1 MNGFGNRPSG
11 LGGGGFLNS
20 IPPVIRFILLINVAV
35 FILQYFVMEIIYIG
49 GTPLSA
55 YFFNY
60 FALQT
65 TNFSFSFV
73 ENSFWPWQ
81 LLTFQFMHGGLW
93 HLFFNMFAIWMFGM
107 ELEQT
112 WGSRKFLFYY
122 LLTGVGAG
130 LVQLAISAGPT
141 IGASG
146 GVFGVL
152 LAFGMMNPERKI
164 FIFPIFIPIKA
175 KYFVMIYAG
184 IELFLGVTGTADGV
198 AHLAHVG
205 GAAAGFLLIKFGDQL
220 GIYKFFNSFVKSF
233 GERGT
238 GAGNSYFGGNYNQG
252 SSGGNIFGNRTKPRE
267 EASRYKVSWE
277 KTSSDTD
284 YTIEET
290 DKSDKSY
297 IIDGEEITQET
308 IDSILDK
315 ISASGYQNLS
325 AREKLILNEL
335 SKRL

>member
-1 MNGFGNRPSG
+1 MFGM
-11 LGGGGFLNS
+11 F
-20 IPPVIRFILLINVAV
+20 PPVIKFILMLNVAV
-35 FILQYFVMEIIYIG
+35 FILQYLVMELLYFG
-49 GTPLSA
+49 GLPLSA

-65 TNFSFSFV
+65 TNFSFSFA

-81 LLTFQFMHGGLW
+81 LITFQFMHGGLW
-93 HLFFNMFAIWMFGM
+93 HLFFNMFAIWMFGI
-107 ELEQT
+107 ELENS
-112 WGSRKFLFYY
+112 WGSRRFLFYY
-122 LLTGVGAG
+122 LLTGIGAG
-130 LVQLAISAGPT
+130 LVQLAIHAGPT

-152 LAFGMMNPERKI
+152 LAFGMLNPDRKI

-184 IELFLGVTGTADGV
+184 IELFLGITGSSDGI

-205 GAAAGFLLIKFGDQL
+205 GAATGFLLIKFGDQL
-220 GIYKFFNSFVKSF
+220 GIYKFLNSFVKSF
-233 GERGT
+233 GVRGT
-238 GAGNSYFGGNYNQG
+238 SAGYSQFGGYYGHNDRNPY
-252 SSGGNIFGNRTKPRE
+252 GNRPQPRQ
-267 EASRYKVSWE
+267 EATRYKVSWE
-277 KTSSDTD
+277 KTSTNDD
-284 YTIEET
+284 YEIEET
-290 DKSDKSY
+290 DSNSKSY
-297 IIDGEEITQET
+297 IINGEEITQQT

-325 AREKLILNEL
+325 EREKIILNEL

>member
-11 LGGGGFLNS
+11 FGGGGFLNS
-20 IPPVIRFILLINVAV
+20 IPPVIRYILMINVAV
-35 FILQYFVMEIIYIG
+35 FILQYFVMELIYVG
-49 GTPLSA
+49 GYPLSA
-55 YFFNY
+55 YFMNY
-60 FALQT
+60 FALQS
-65 TNFSFSFV
+65 TNYSFSFA

-107 ELEQT
+107 ELENS

-122 LLTGVGAG
+122 LLTGIGAG
-130 LVQLAISAGPT
+130 LVQLALSAGPT

-184 IELFLGVTGTADGV
+184 LELFLGITGSSDGV

-205 GAAAGFLLIKFGDQL
+205 GAVAGFLLIKFGDQL
-220 GIYKFFNSFVKSF
+220 GIYKLLNSFVKSF
-233 GERGT
+233 GVRGAN
-238 GAGNSYFGGNYNQG
+238 AGHSQFGGQY
-252 SSGGNIFGNRTKPRE
+252 GGGYGDPYGGRTQSRQ
-267 EASRYKVSWE
+267 EATRYKVSWE
-277 KTSSDTD
+277 KKSTD
-284 YTIEET
+284 NDYKIEET
-290 DKSDKSY
+290 DSNSKTY
-297 IIDGEEITQET
+297 IIDGEEITQNT
-308 IDSILDK
+308 VDSILDK

-325 AREKLILNEL
+325 EREKMILNEL

>member
-11 LGGGGFLNS
+11 FGGGMFGMF
-20 IPPVIRFILLINVAV
+20 PPVIKFILMLNVAI
-35 FILQYFVMEIIYIG
+35 FILQYFVLEMLYIDNL
-49 GTPLSA
+49 PLSA

-60 FALQT
+60 FALHT
-65 TNFSFSFV
+65 TNFSFSFL
-73 ENSFWPWQ
+73 ESSFWPWQ

-93 HLFFNMFAIWMFGM
+93 HLFFNMFAIWMFGI
-107 ELEQT
+107 ELENS
-112 WGSRKFLFYY
+112 WGSRRFLFYY
-122 LLTGVGAG
+122 LLTGIGAG

-141 IGASG
+141 VGASG

-184 IELFLGVTGTADGV
+184 LELFLGITGSSDGI

-205 GAAAGFLLIKFGDQL
+205 GAATGFLLIKFGDQL
-220 GIYKFFNSFVKSF
+220 GIYKLLNSFVKSF
-233 GERGT
+233 GVRGSSA
-238 GAGNSYFGGNYNQG
+238 GYSQFGGQYGGGNSNPFGG
-252 SSGGNIFGNRTKPRE
+252 RTPSRQ
-267 EASRYKVSWE
+267 EATRYKVSWE
-277 KTSSDTD
+277 KTSSDDD
-284 YTIEET
+284 YEIEET
-290 DKSDKSY
+290 DSHSNSY
-297 IIDGEEITQET
+297 IIDGEEITQQT
-308 IDSILDK
+308 VDSILDK

-325 AREKLILNEL
+325 EREKMILNEL

>member
-11 LGGGGFLNS
+11 LGGGGFLSS
-20 IPPVIRFILLINVAV
+20 IPPVIRYILLINAAV

-49 GTPLSA
+49 GAPLSA

-65 TNFSFSFV
+65 TNFSFSFA

-122 LLTGVGAG
+122 LLTGIGAG

-152 LAFGMMNPERKI
+152 LAFGMMNPDRKI

-238 GAGNSYFGGNYNQG
+238 GAGKSHFGGNYNQG
-252 SSGGNIFGNRTKPRE
+252 SSGGNIFGNRTKPKE

-277 KTSSDTD
+277 KKSTDTD
-284 YTIEET
+284 YTIDET

-325 AREKLILNEL
+325 EREKLILNEL

>member
-1 MNGFGNRPSG
+1 MNGFGRRQVG
-11 LGGGGFLNS
+11 FGGGMLGMF
-20 IPPVIRFILLINVAV
+20 PPVIKFILMINVAV
-35 FILQYFVMEIIYIG
+35 FILQYFVMEVVYIG
-49 GTPLSA
+49 GMPMSA

-65 TNFSFSFV
+65 TNYSFSFAQ
-73 ENSFWPWQ
+73 NSFWPWQ
-81 LLTFQFMHGGLW
+81 LITFQFMHGGLW
-93 HLFFNMFAIWMFGM
+93 HLFFNMFAIWMFGI
-107 ELEQT
+107 ELENS

-122 LLTGVGAG
+122 LLTGIGAG
-130 LVQLAISAGPT
+130 LVQLAMSSGPT

-184 IELFLGVTGTADGV
+184 LELYLGVTGTSDGI

-205 GAAAGFLLIKFGDQL
+205 GAVAGFLLIKFGDQI
-220 GIYKFFNSFVKSF
+220 GIYKLLNTFVKSF
-233 GERGT
+233 GVRGTERGY
-238 GAGNSYFGGNYNQG
+238 SQFGGQY
-252 SSGGNIFGNRTKPRE
+252 GGGYGNPYGGRSQSNE
-267 EASRYKVSWE
+267 EATRYKISWD
-277 KTSSDTD
+277 KNTTNND
-284 YTIEET
+284 YKLEET
-290 DKSDKSY
+290 DKHSKSY

-308 IDSILDK
+308 VDSILDK

>member
-11 LGGGGFLNS
+11 FGGGMFGMF
-20 IPPVIRFILLINVAV
+20 PPVIKFILMLNVAI
-35 FILQYFVMEIIYIG
+35 FILQYFVLEMLYIDNL
-49 GTPLSA
+49 PLSA

-60 FALQT
+60 FALHT
-65 TNFSFSFV
+65 TNFSFSFL
-73 ENSFWPWQ
+73 ESSFWPWQ

-93 HLFFNMFAIWMFGM
+93 HLFFNMFAIWMFGI
-107 ELEQT
+107 ELENS
-112 WGSRKFLFYY
+112 WGSRRFLFYY
-122 LLTGVGAG
+122 LLTGIGAG

-141 IGASG
+141 VGASG

-184 IELFLGVTGTADGV
+184 LELFLGITGSSDGI

-205 GAAAGFLLIKFGDQL
+205 GAATGFLLIKFGDQL
-220 GIYKFFNSFVKSF
+220 GIYKLLNSFVKSF
-233 GERGT
+233 GVRGSSA
-238 GAGNSYFGGNYNQG
+238 GYSQFGGQYGGGNSNPFGG
-252 SSGGNIFGNRTKPRE
+252 RTQSRQ
-267 EASRYKVSWE
+267 EATRYKVSWE
-277 KTSSDTD
+277 KTSSDDD
-284 YTIEET
+284 YEIEET
-290 DKSDKSY
+290 DSHSKSY
-297 IIDGEEITQET
+297 IIDGEEITQQT
-308 IDSILDK
+308 VDSILDK

-325 AREKLILNEL
+325 EREKMILNEL

>member
-20 IPPVIRFILLINVAV
+20 MPPVIRYVLLINVAV
-35 FILQYFVMEIIYIG
+35 FILQYFVLELIFVG
-49 GTPLSA
+49 GYPLSA
-55 YFFNY
+55 YFMKY
-60 FALQT
+60 FALHPS
-65 TNFSFSFV
+65 NYSFSFI
-73 ENSFWPWQ
+73 EYSFWPWQ

-107 ELEQT
+107 ELENT
-112 WGSRKFLFYY
+112 WGSRRFLFYY
-122 LLTGVGAG
+122 LLTGIGAG
-130 LVQLAISAGPT
+130 LVQLAVSSDPT

-184 IELFLGVTGTADGV
+184 LELFLGITGTADGV

-205 GAAAGFLLIKFGDQL
+205 GAAMGFLLIKFGDQI
-220 GIYKFFNSFVKSF
+220 GIYKLLNSFVKSF
-233 GERGT
+233 GVRGSD
-238 GAGNSYFGGNYNQG
+238 AGYSQFGGQYGGG
-252 SSGGNIFGNRTKPRE
+252 SNNPFGGRSQPRQ
-267 EASRYKVSWE
+267 EATRYKVSWE
-277 KTSSDTD
+277 KTSSDND
-284 YTIEET
+284 YKIEET
-290 DKSDKSY
+290 DSHSKTY
-297 IIDGEEITQET
+297 VIDGEEITQHT
-308 IDSILDK
+308 VDSILDK

-325 AREKLILNEL
+325 EREKMILNEL

>member
-1 MNGFGNRPSG
+1 MNGFGRRQVG
-11 LGGGGFLNS
+11 FGGGMLGMF
-20 IPPVIRFILLINVAV
+20 PPVIKFILMINVAV
-35 FILQYFVMEIIYIG
+35 FILQYFVMEVVYIG
-49 GTPLSA
+49 GMPMSA

-65 TNFSFSFV
+65 TNYSFSFAQ
-73 ENSFWPWQ
+73 NSFWPWQ
-81 LLTFQFMHGGLW
+81 LITFQFMHGGLW
-93 HLFFNMFAIWMFGM
+93 HLFFNMFAIWMFGI
-107 ELEQT
+107 ELENS

-122 LLTGVGAG
+122 LLTGIGAG
-130 LVQLAISAGPT
+130 LVQLAMSSGPT

-184 IELFLGVTGTADGV
+184 LELYLGVTGTSDGI

-205 GAAAGFLLIKFGDQL
+205 GAVAGFLLIKFGDQI
-220 GIYKFFNSFVKSF
+220 GIYKLLNTFVKSF
-233 GERGT
+233 GVRGTERG
-238 GAGNSYFGGNYNQG
+238 NSQFGGQY
-252 SSGGNIFGNRTKPRE
+252 SGGYGNPYGGRTQSNE
-267 EASRYKVSWE
+267 EATRYKISWDKNTTKNDY
-277 KTSSDTD
+277 KT
-284 YTIEET
+284 EET
-290 DKSDKSY
+290 DKHSKSY
-297 IIDGEEITQET
+297 VIDGEEITQET
-308 IDSILDK
+308 VDSILDK

>member
-11 LGGGGFLNS
+11 FGGGMFGMF
-20 IPPVIRFILLINVAV
+20 PPVIKFILMINVAV
-35 FILQYFVMEIIYIG
+35 FILQYFVMEIVYIG
-49 GTPLSA
+49 GLPMSA

-65 TNFSFSFV
+65 TNFSFSFA

-93 HLFFNMFAIWMFGM
+93 HLFFNMFAIWMFGI
-107 ELEQT
+107 ELENS
-112 WGSRKFLFYY
+112 WGSRRFLFYY
-122 LLTGVGAG
+122 LLTGIGAG
-130 LVQLAISAGPT
+130 LVQLAIHAGPT

-152 LAFGMMNPERKI
+152 LAFGMMNPDRKI

-184 IELFLGVTGTADGV
+184 IELFLGITGSSATDGI

-205 GAAAGFLLIKFGDQL
+205 GAATGFLLIKFGDQI
-220 GIYKFFNSFVKSF
+220 GIYKLLNSFVKSF
-233 GERGT
+233 GVRGT
-238 GAGNSYFGGNYNQG
+238 SAGYSQFGGQYGGG
-252 SSGGNIFGNRTKPRE
+252 SSNPFGGRTKTRE
-267 EASRYKVSWE
+267 EATRYKVSWE
-277 KTSSDTD
+277 KTSSDND
-284 YTIEET
+284 YKIEEPET
-290 DKSDKSY
+290 SSKSY
-297 IIDGEEITQET
+297 IIDGEEITQHT
-308 IDSILDK
+308 VDSILDK

-325 AREKLILNEL
+325 EREKLILNEL